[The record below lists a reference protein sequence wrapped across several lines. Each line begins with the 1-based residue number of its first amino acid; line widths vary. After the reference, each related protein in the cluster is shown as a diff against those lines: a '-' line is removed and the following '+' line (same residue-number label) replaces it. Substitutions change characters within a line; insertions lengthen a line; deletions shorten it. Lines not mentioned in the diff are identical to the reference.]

1 LAESEIQA
9 LALAHEATQKLLQA
23 AGQATPKKIIVVP
36 KRLVN
41 VVI

>member
-1 LAESEIQA
+1 MQA
-9 LALAHEATQKLLQA
+9 G
-23 AGQATPKKIIVVP
+23 GQSAPKKIIVVP

>member
-1 LAESEIQA
+1 
-9 LALAHEATQKLLQA
+9 LAHEATQKLMQA
-23 AGQATPKKIIVVP
+23 GGQSAPKKIIVVP